1 MNVGRGAMVTMS
13 MRLLSLGTSF
23 LTSIMLAR
31 ALGAEGKGAFALLL
45 QIPALVVT
53 LFSFG
58 MATANAYFVGR
69 RQRTVGE
76 AVADSLA
83 VIAVATLAGVPLSAL
98 VSVIIPG
105 LARVDPGVMLLAALA
120 VPLSLVTLALTGVL
134 TGLGRVESLAAR
146 QTAGAVLGLVFVM
159 SVFALGTLTVQSA
172 VVIALLGNA
181 VAVALL
187 FGAVWPELK
196 TSFTRPS
203 LRRVREAAGYAGKAY
218 LGGIAGF
225 MDKRQDIL
233 LLGVLGTTA
242 GVGVYSIGVT
252 FSELLWQISGSISGP
267 LMARSL
273 QETESAGARVAAR
286 TSRIVAALMTAS
298 ALLLGLAV
306 WLLLP
311 VLYGAEFAR
320 ATQVYALL
328 APGIVVYGVGSVLWN
343 YMMTHGRLFP
353 RLAVLVA
360 LLNLAGNLVL
370 IPTLG
375 IRGAALA
382 STLSYSV
389 GGVALIAAFIRMSG
403 CSVAETLILR
413 RDDYR
418 TVRASLT
425 QALGTRHA
433 RPLRVAFVGFDR
445 FWPDILA
452 EGLNARFADQMS
464 CRVIVQGS
472 GLTGVPGYLRAL
484 RTSDVVVRVGAGVDL
499 ASRMDRTF
507 FSQRWRT
514 RNGVRVLYWIGT
526 DVLRATRALRDGLM
540 PAETLEAIRSVV
552 NIAGAQHLADELT
565 EAGIPATTVWFPA
578 GKLTPPEQPE
588 PLPSQFRV
596 LTYMPSGTEERFRF
610 YGGVDIAEAAS
621 ALPDVDF
628 AIMGISDSP
637 MDLSPNVTLLG
648 RVEDPRAEYDRSTV
662 VVRLIEHD
670 AIGGTMIEGLMHARH
685 VLYSYEFPH
694 TEQVAF
700 GDAVGLI
707 EALKRYKTQ
716 HDAGTLNPNAAGR
729 AWVLERYD
737 PGVRFEHVRD
747 ALLAIAGRTPG
758 TPDPLA
764 PHDWP
769 QQ

>member
-1 MNVGRGAMVTMS
+1 MA
-13 MRLLSLGTSF
+13 MRLLSLGTGF

-31 ALGAEGKGAFALLL
+31 ALGAAGKGEFALLV

-58 MATANAYFVGR
+58 MATANAFFVGR

-98 VSVIIPG
+98 ISIAIPG
-105 LARVDPGVMLLAALA
+105 LARVDAGVALLAALA

-134 TGLGRVESLAAR
+134 TGLGRVESLATR
-146 QTAGAVLGLVFVM
+146 QTAGTVLGLVFVV
-159 SVFALGTLTVQSA
+159 SVFALGSLRVQTA
-172 VVIALLGNA
+172 VLITLLGNA
-181 VAVALL
+181 VAVVLL
-187 FGAVWPELK
+187 LSSVWSELRI
-196 TSFTRPS
+196 SLAPPS
-203 LRRVREAAGYAGKAY
+203 LRRIREAAGYAGKAY
-218 LGGIAGF
+218 LGGLAGF

-273 QETESAGARVAAR
+273 QETESAGAQVAAR
-286 TSRIVAALMTAS
+286 TSRLVAALMSTS
-298 ALLLGLAV
+298 ALLLGLVV
-306 WLLLP
+306 WLLIP

-328 APGIVVYGVGSVLWN
+328 APGVVVYGVGSVLWN

-360 LLNLAGNLVL
+360 LLNLAANLLL
-370 IPTLG
+370 IPILG

-389 GGVALIAAFIRMSG
+389 GGVALIVAFVRMSG
-403 CSVAETLILR
+403 CSVTETLVLR
-413 RDDYR
+413 RSDYR
-418 TVRASLT
+418 TVRASLA
-425 QALGTRHA
+425 QALGAPHV

-452 EGLNARFADQMS
+452 EGLNARFSNRMS
-464 CRVIVQGS
+464 CKVVVQGK
-472 GLTGVPGYLRAL
+472 GLMGVPGYLRAL
-484 RTSDVVVRVGAGVDL
+484 RTSDMVVRVGASVDL
-499 ASRMDRTF
+499 ASRLDRAF
-507 FSQRWRT
+507 FSNGWRR

-526 DVLRATRALRDGLM
+526 DVLHATRALRSGQLS
-540 PAETLEAIRSVV
+540 AETLRAIQSVV
-552 NIAGAQHLADELT
+552 NVAGAQHLSDELAD
-565 EAGIPATTVWFPA
+565 AGIPATTVWFPA
-578 GKLTPPEQPE
+578 GKLVPPEQAK

-596 LTYMPSGTEERFRF
+596 LTYMPSGAHERFRF
-610 YGGVDIAEAAS
+610 YGGVQITEAAR

-628 AIMGISDSP
+628 AIMGITSAP
-637 MDLSPNVTLLG
+637 VDLPPNVTLLG
-648 RVEDPRAEYDRSTV
+648 RVENPAAEYDRSTV
-662 VVRLIEHD
+662 VVRLVEHD
-670 AIGGTMIEGLMHARH
+670 AVGGTVVEGLMHARH
-685 VLYSYEFPH
+685 VLYSYDLAH
-694 TEQVAF
+694 TERVLF
-700 GDAVGLI
+700 GDVAGLI
-707 EALKRYKTQ
+707 DALRRHKRL
-716 HDAGTLNPNAAGR
+716 HDAGKLGPNAQGR

-737 PGVRFEHVRD
+737 PDVRFAHVCD
-747 ALLAIAGRTPG
+747 ALLAIGGRPHEAHDPTDPRSQSAGPE
-758 TPDPLA
+758 
-764 PHDWP
+764 
-769 QQ
+769 